1 MSGLFIRTIT
11 KFLRMKSSLI
21 VSCMFLFTILTQPVV
36 AQQSGISIHMVD
48 VTLEAVLNEI
58 EAKSN
63 YYFLY
68 NQKLID
74 TDQKVSIHMENA
86 SVDEGLKDVFQDLNI
101 RYLVYGQQII
111 LLPKEI
117 DDEIVI
123 ADQRRVTGTILDAMT
138 GEPLAGVNIRIA
150 GTNIGA
156 IADREGRYNLTVPG
170 SNVSL
175 VFSYIGYRTEA
186 ASVGE
191 RYVINI
197 ELLPAV
203 ETIEEIIVVGYG
215 VQDKSVVTGAISKLE
230 SRQLENTSIM
240 RAEQALKGR
249 LSGIQVISN
258 SGAPGAKL
266 KLRIRGYGSNGVSD
280 PLFIV
285 DGLRNNN
292 IDYLN
297 PDDIASIEILKDA
310 ASAAIY
316 GSEGAN
322 GVVLI
327 TTKRGSAGKSSLSYN
342 FQQGWQSLIKKP
354 ELMNASKFSEY
365 MEEAGLI
372 SGEPVDTDTDW
383 IGEVF
388 ETSPYTKHHV
398 SLSGGGNDITFL
410 LSLAYLNQDG
420 IVITSKDKFDRYN
433 LMFNSDYRIFP
444 WLKIGNNISY
454 AHTTL
459 REVSE
464 NSEYGSVITNALM
477 MDPLTPVRYDQYI
490 PLNIKALLD
499 DGKKLV
505 KDDEGKYFGVS
516 DYVSGEI
523 INPLVTLNTSSNKSD
538 NDILTENI
546 FAEIAPFK
554 EFTFTSRFGFIVTS
568 SNIHSYYPE
577 FYYNATQYRTAS
589 LVAENNTTGRYWQWE
604 NFGTWTLSVK
614 DFNMIMLAGMSA
626 SEDKIR
632 YVNASGGPLTK
643 DEENFADL
651 SFIASQKGDEV
662 SGTQTI
668 SRKVSYFT
676 RFSFDYKTKYL
687 FQMSLRRDA
696 AGSDMLPPDKRWG
709 IFPSLSAGWVISEE
723 GFFPETLFI
732 SNFKIR
738 ISWGQNGSLSNL
750 GSFQYSSDLVSS
762 AVYPIRDNTFHVAT
776 WPGSLGNYELT
787 WETSEQT
794 DIGFDLRLFNDRLT
808 FTMDYYNKKTKDLIT
823 LNTPPLETGNRAS
836 PVNAGRILNR
846 GFEFSLEHRNKIG
859 DFAYDF
865 HANLSTLHNEV
876 TDLNP
881 GITRL
886 NGAMINLWNAT
897 AFEKGKP
904 VWYFRGYKTRG
915 IDPSTGDPLFKDM
928 NGVPGINEDDKTYI
942 GSGIPKITFGTR
954 INLIYNDFDFLVF
967 MQGQSGNDIIMGL
980 IRTDRPI
987 NNRLDY
993 YYSDRWT
1000 PENTGG
1006 NKPRAGAD
1014 PRMWNSDLV
1023 VFNGSYLRIKQIQLG
1038 YSIPES
1044 WLNRVNLSRIRA
1056 YVSIDDFFTFT
1067 EYPGIDPEG
1076 GSAFNNSLG
1085 IDRGIYPVSK
1095 KIILGASVVF

>member
-1 MSGLFIRTIT
+1 
-11 KFLRMKSSLI
+11 MKSSLI

-499 DGKKLV
+499 DG
-505 KDDEGKYFGVS
+505 
-516 DYVSGEI
+516 
-523 INPLVTLNTSSNKSD
+523 
-538 NDILTENI
+538 
-546 FAEIAPFK
+546 
-554 EFTFTSRFGFIVTS
+554 
-568 SNIHSYYPE
+568 
-577 FYYNATQYRTAS
+577 
-589 LVAENNTTGRYWQWE
+589 
-604 NFGTWTLSVK
+604 
-614 DFNMIMLAGMSA
+614 
-626 SEDKIR
+626 
-632 YVNASGGPLTK
+632 
-643 DEENFADL
+643 
-651 SFIASQKGDEV
+651 
-662 SGTQTI
+662 
-668 SRKVSYFT
+668 
-676 RFSFDYKTKYL
+676 
-687 FQMSLRRDA
+687 
-696 AGSDMLPPDKRWG
+696 
-709 IFPSLSAGWVISEE
+709 
-723 GFFPETLFI
+723 
-732 SNFKIR
+732 
-738 ISWGQNGSLSNL
+738 
-750 GSFQYSSDLVSS
+750 
-762 AVYPIRDNTFHVAT
+762 
-776 WPGSLGNYELT
+776 
-787 WETSEQT
+787 
-794 DIGFDLRLFNDRLT
+794 
-808 FTMDYYNKKTKDLIT
+808 
-823 LNTPPLETGNRAS
+823 
-836 PVNAGRILNR
+836 
-846 GFEFSLEHRNKIG
+846 
-859 DFAYDF
+859 
-865 HANLSTLHNEV
+865 
-876 TDLNP
+876 
-881 GITRL
+881 
-886 NGAMINLWNAT
+886 
-897 AFEKGKP
+897 
-904 VWYFRGYKTRG
+904 
-915 IDPSTGDPLFKDM
+915 
-928 NGVPGINEDDKTYI
+928 
-942 GSGIPKITFGTR
+942 
-954 INLIYNDFDFLVF
+954 
-967 MQGQSGNDIIMGL
+967 
-980 IRTDRPI
+980 
-987 NNRLDY
+987 
-993 YYSDRWT
+993 
-1000 PENTGG
+1000 
-1006 NKPRAGAD
+1006 
-1014 PRMWNSDLV
+1014 
-1023 VFNGSYLRIKQIQLG
+1023 
-1038 YSIPES
+1038 
-1044 WLNRVNLSRIRA
+1044 
-1056 YVSIDDFFTFT
+1056 
-1067 EYPGIDPEG
+1067 
-1076 GSAFNNSLG
+1076 
-1085 IDRGIYPVSK
+1085 
-1095 KIILGASVVF
+1095 